1 MLNRHSR
8 PRVWAGAAATAALAA
23 ASLTVAAPGQAQQ
36 ADKQKT
42 ERHITIIERHGDG
55 ERTAETHRHSEGDV
69 VRRHL
74 SPEIAARIEACRGSG
89 ELVDINEGEGNE
101 RVRMR
106 LCTRGEGGSPAERAA
121 ALQRA
126 RDRVAE
132 EDHLSAETRRRILAQ
147 LDAAIARARGN

>member
-1 MLNRHSR
+1 MPNRR
-8 PRVWAGAAATAALAA
+8 RRRAWAAAALAA
-23 ASLTVAAPGQAQQ
+23 TLAATSLTVAAPGRAQE

-42 ERHITIIERHGDG
+42 ERHVTIIERHGEH
-55 ERTAETHRHSEGDV
+55 ERDV

-89 ELVDINEGEGNE
+89 ELVDIDEGEDNE

-106 LCTRGEGGSPAERAA
+106 LCTRGEGGSPAERVA

-126 RDRVAE
+126 RDRLAE
-132 EDHLSAETRRRILAQ
+132 EDHLSAETRRRIIAQ